1 MADDSAALTALC
13 SIPTELVLIDVNGD
27 TLGLIDTLRDG
38 DAALSAVAHDTP
50 AVVLTSKVDDVLLGP
65 ENGAAALSRG
75 RRTPAARSA
84 EGYAHAMPMPK
95 RSSVDDFFAQLND
108 VQRPH
113 LEALRELSRDA
124 DPEAREELKWNL
136 PVYVRGKNTSLWM
149 LQNFKNHCS
158 LRFPPPFFAT
168 QMAAV
173 EAAGYEAGKGF
184 IKLPYERELPTELLN
199 ALLQARVE
207 EYAATGAGWNDR

>member
-1 MADDSAALTALC
+1 
-13 SIPTELVLIDVNGD
+13 
-27 TLGLIDTLRDG
+27 
-38 DAALSAVAHDTP
+38 
-50 AVVLTSKVDDVLLGP
+50 
-65 ENGAAALSRG
+65 
-75 RRTPAARSA
+75 
-84 EGYAHAMPMPK
+84 MPMPK

-113 LEALRELSRDA
+113 LETLRELSLGA

-136 PVYVRGKNTSLWM
+136 PVYVRDGKTSLWM

-168 QMAAV
+168 QKAAV
-173 EAAGYEAGKGF
+173 QDAGFEAGSGF
-184 IKLPYERELPTELLN
+184 IKLPYERELPIELLK
-199 ALLQARVE
+199 ALMQARVE